1 MAMEEDKA
9 AVDRII
15 RNHAFYGDEATEILN
30 LCTAKDATIAGLK
43 AEVERLKSKVN
54 PCPFCS
60 SFYELDAS
68 HQLLKD
74 EVASLKSRAESAEA
88 RLALRGKVTSGVFC
102 DGCAS
107 WEQMAWEAE
116 AKVEKAIKELDKWN
130 SAVPTLIMKRIL
142 VKP

>member
-30 LCTAKDATIAGLK
+30 LCTAKDATIAALK

-60 SFYELDAS
+60 SFYELDAL

-74 EVASLKSRAESAEA
+74 GVASLKSRAESAEA
-88 RLALRGKVTSGVFC
+88 KLEKVRLIVDDERTGDISAFTAFLRV
-102 DGCAS
+102 
-107 WEQMAWEAE
+107 
-116 AKVEKAIKELDKWN
+116 KAIIGEGEK
-130 SAVPTLIMKRIL
+130 
-142 VKP
+142 